1 MPQRI
6 PAAAWFAPHEPAVP
20 HVRGTGTGIPAESL
34 PRIFE
39 EFVRLPGRRLGEGSW
54 LGLAIVSR
62 LVLEMAGRVWAE
74 SVPGEGR
81 TSFAEL
87 RLWTGA
93 G

>member
-20 HVRGTGTGIPAESL
+20 HVRDTGTGIPAESL
-34 PRIFE
+34 PRISE
-39 EFVRLPGRRLGEGSW
+39 GFVRVSGRRLGDGSGP
-54 LGLAIVSR
+54 GLAIVSR
-62 LVLEMAGRVWAE
+62 PVLEMAGRVWAE

-87 RLWTGA
+87 PLWTGA
-93 G
+93 R